1 MINVGIAGIG
11 FMGWIHWLAYKKAKG
26 IRVAAISTRDPKRR
40 TGDWRDIKGNFGP
53 PGQQVDLSGVKVYDG
68 LDAMLSDKSIDLID
82 LCLPPNL
89 HADSTLRCIAAGK
102 HVFCEK
108 PLALNEADCVHMVDS
123 ARKATKQLFAGHVLP
138 FFPEYAEA
146 RRLIAE
152 KTYGKLLGG
161 RFKRVISDPTWLP
174 DFYDPDKVGGPL
186 LDLHV
191 HDAHFIRLL
200 FGMPSSVACR
210 GRRRGKVVEYCL
222 TQFGF
227 ADPAL
232 VVGAESGVINQQG
245 RAFTHGFEIHLERA
259 TLQYEFAVV
268 GGQPKLMVPLTIYDD
283 KGGVVQPQLGDGDP
297 CNAFDGEIAEVVRSL
312 ETGKPSAILSGDLAR
327 DAVTI
332 CRLQSEAVLG

>member
-1 MINVGIAGIG
+1 M
-11 FMGWIHWLAYKKAKG
+11 
-26 IRVAAISTRDPKRR
+26 
-40 TGDWRDIKGNFGP
+40 
-53 PGQQVDLSGVKVYDG
+53 
-68 LDAMLSDKSIDLID
+68 
-82 LCLPPNL
+82 
-89 HADSTLRCIAAGK
+89 
-102 HVFCEK
+102 
-108 PLALNEADCVHMVDS
+108 
-123 ARKATKQLFAGHVLP
+123 
-138 FFPEYAEA
+138 
-146 RRLIAE
+146 
-152 KTYGKLLGG
+152 
-161 RFKRVISDPTWLP
+161 
-174 DFYDPDKVGGPL
+174 
-186 LDLHV
+186 
-191 HDAHFIRLL
+191 
-200 FGMPSSVACR
+200 
-210 GRRRGKVVEYCL
+210 

-327 DAVTI
+327 DAVTL

>member
-1 MINVGIAGIG
+1 M
-11 FMGWIHWLAYKKAKG
+11 
-26 IRVAAISTRDPKRR
+26 
-40 TGDWRDIKGNFGP
+40 
-53 PGQQVDLSGVKVYDG
+53 
-68 LDAMLSDKSIDLID
+68 
-82 LCLPPNL
+82 
-89 HADSTLRCIAAGK
+89 
-102 HVFCEK
+102 
-108 PLALNEADCVHMVDS
+108 
-123 ARKATKQLFAGHVLP
+123 
-138 FFPEYAEA
+138 
-146 RRLIAE
+146 
-152 KTYGKLLGG
+152 
-161 RFKRVISDPTWLP
+161 
-174 DFYDPDKVGGPL
+174 
-186 LDLHV
+186 
-191 HDAHFIRLL
+191 
-200 FGMPSSVACR
+200 
-210 GRRRGKVVEYCL
+210 

-312 ETGKPSAILSGDLAR
+312 EAGKPSAILSGDLAR